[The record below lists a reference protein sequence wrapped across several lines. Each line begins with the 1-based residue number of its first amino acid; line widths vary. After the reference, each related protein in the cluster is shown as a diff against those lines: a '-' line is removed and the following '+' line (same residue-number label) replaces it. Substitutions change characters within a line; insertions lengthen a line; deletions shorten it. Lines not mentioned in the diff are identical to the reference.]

1 MARGTTASPAAPPS
15 APPRRGERREDSPRY
30 KWWVVF
36 MLWFVC
42 FFNYADR
49 QAIFASLFDAIA
61 FGGIIYLVAAGLV
74 VAAMLLFAR
83 QERRAQ
89 SR

>member
-1 MARGTTASPAAPPS
+1 MQVNRPSTPPS
-15 APPRRGERREDSPRY
+15 EPPSRGPATGVPGAY

-83 QERRAQ
+83 QGRRAQ

>member
-1 MARGTTASPAAPPS
+1 
-15 APPRRGERREDSPRY
+15 
-30 KWWVVF
+30 

-83 QERRAQ
+83 QGRRAQ

>member
-1 MARGTTASPAAPPS
+1 MQVNRPSTPPS
-15 APPRRGERREDSPRY
+15 EPPSRGPATGVPGAC

-83 QERRAQ
+83 QGRRAQ

>member
-1 MARGTTASPAAPPS
+1 MQVNRPSTPPS
-15 APPRRGERREDSPRY
+15 EPPPPGAATGVPRGY

-83 QERRAQ
+83 QGRRAQ